1 MQRTWLSVGL
11 LGVLSVAC
19 KGGSGGQASPQPSG
33 SSGPAVVA
41 AAVAATNPAKSSDGC
56 LEQPDYLVPPQKYG
70 NSGDLIRA
78 VLVDGDQVFF
88 RNMSDLMRVP
98 LAGGPVV
105 TVGKAPALSLRGTTQ
120 LFQAGDELVMQSPGE
135 PIFMKAKKSG
145 GEWTSFI
152 DLTAAKKGGGRDAA
166 TRILQGLGKAA
177 PPGASAAAFDGKAF
191 YYAEITQGK
200 GRDAPASSVLKSV
213 AFSGGE
219 PQKLFETPGE
229 ISEVTRVGEQVAF
242 HLVLPPTAEQLKEK
256 EAERKKSKFV
266 FGVSGE
272 NWLMSVPSA
281 GGTGKRLMRLGS
293 LFSGGLIGTTT
304 ILGADGNQL
313 YVSGYAN
320 EDLTKPGT
328 FRIDVASGGSQEL
341 DKRFVRGDAYVVG
354 DRVVIVGSGVV
365 APPKSDRGILVLTLP
380 RGGTSLTLAGCVTDK
395 SSLHA
400 SAVAGNMALLSLFQS
415 GTNLAG
421 IAKVPLR

>member
-1 MQRTWLSVGL
+1 MWLSVGL

-33 SSGPAVVA
+33 SSGQATVA
-41 AAVAATNPAKSSDGC
+41 AAPAASTPGKSPDGC

-70 NSGDLIRA
+70 DSDLIRA

-105 TVGKAPALSLRGTTQ
+105 TVGKAPALSLRGTTE
-120 LFQAGDELVMQSPGE
+120 LFQVADELVMQSPGE

-145 GEWTSFI
+145 GAWTSFI
-152 DLTAAKKGGGRDAA
+152 DLTAEKKGGGRDVA

-177 PPGASAAAFDGKAF
+177 TPGATAAAFDGKAF
-191 YYAEITQGK
+191 YYAEITRGK
-200 GRDAPASSVLKSV
+200 GRDAPASSALKSV
-213 AFSGGE
+213 AFGGGE

-272 NWLMSVPSA
+272 NWLMSVPTT
-281 GGTGKRLMRLGS
+281 GGTGKRLMRLS
-293 LFSGGLIGTTT
+293 SFFSGGLMGTTT
-304 ILGADGNQL
+304 ILGADGSQL
-313 YVSGYAN
+313 YVSGYAE
-320 EDLTKPGT
+320 EDLTKPGVY
-328 FRIDVASGGSQEL
+328 RIDVATGASQQL
-341 DKRFVRGDAYVVG
+341 DKRFVRGQAYVAG
-354 DRVVIVGSGVV
+354 DHVVIVGSGVV
-365 APPKSDRGILVLTLP
+365 APPKSDHGILVLTVP
-380 RGGTSLTLAGCVTDK
+380 RGGTSLTLASCVADK
-395 SSLHA
+395 VQLHA
-400 SAVAGNMALLSLFQS
+400 SAVAGNVVLLSLFQS
-415 GTNLAG
+415 GAGLAS